1 MRYLSLVSLV
11 FLLNLSTSVSAEEQ
25 TQWHYSLGIHDFVV
39 DEENSHTLG
48 ANMSLLIAHRTA
60 SNIQLL
66 ASLDVFLDVDVD
78 DLDPDHIPIWFKS
91 DYAAIGEL
99 YRFNPEFFFGW
110 QVDLQG
116 KRNTVS
122 SVEKQLK
129 LFPALTANYQDQRMQ
144 AQLKAGAGYYFME
157 IDDDVPR
164 TRGYDRGDFGND
176 GLAYT
181 AMGSF
186 GVDITPQLH
195 MSAAA
200 QTWHDGDAWLEDQYR
215 FDLTYQTNFWA
226 EHSQWVLSVE
236 HTQYNL
242 DHYAKV
248 DVNSPEYLPILP
260 WDNDTLV
267 RLSLIVPW

>member
-1 MRYLSLVSLV
+1 MRYLSLASLA

-39 DEENSHTLG
+39 DEENSHTFG
-48 ANMSLLIAHRTA
+48 ANMSLYIAHQTA
-60 SNIQLL
+60 SDIQLSAL
-66 ASLDVFLDVDVD
+66 LDVYLDVDVD
-78 DLDPDHIPIWFKS
+78 DLDPDHIPVWFKS

-99 YRFNPEFFFGW
+99 YRVNPAFFLGW

-122 SVEKQLK
+122 SVEKQIK
-129 LFPALTANYQDQRMQ
+129 LFPALTANYQGQRML

-186 GVDITPQLH
+186 GLDITPKLH
-195 MSAAA
+195 MNIAA

-226 EHSQWVLSVE
+226 EHSQWVLDIE

-248 DVNSPEYLPILP
+248 DVNSPDYLPILP